1 MFKCLYIAGHV
12 FLITDN
18 HAVNLN
24 NMTEAYMGT
33 QRHDRGNMVF
43 RSDRTEAQLDL
54 DVPLYELLEECDR
67 QATQKL
73 MGEQQ

>member
-18 HAVNLN
+18 HVVNPN

-54 DVPLYELLEECDR
+54 YELLEECDR